1 MDQYKP
7 GWMGKV
13 MPVDNPSKLTD
24 FVKNKYDA
32 FSKVYDACK
41 GKSEQISD
49 VKAVE
54 QSGSDSDTLSVKI
67 TADKEVVD
75 AVKDSVKDDPSISVK
90 NDVITAKGDS

>member
-1 MDQYKP
+1 MEKYKP

-32 FSKVYDACK
+32 FSKVYDTCK
-41 GKSEQISD
+41 DQSSKISD
-49 VKAVE
+49 VKTVE

-67 TADKEVVD
+67 TADKEVVE
-75 AVKDSVKDDPSISVK
+75 AVKDSAKNDPSVSVK
-90 NDVITAKGDS
+90 GDVITAKGD